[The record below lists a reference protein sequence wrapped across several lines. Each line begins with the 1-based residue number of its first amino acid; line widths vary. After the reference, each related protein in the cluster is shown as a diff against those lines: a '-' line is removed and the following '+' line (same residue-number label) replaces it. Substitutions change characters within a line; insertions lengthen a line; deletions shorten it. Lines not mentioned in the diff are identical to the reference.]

1 MPESQSLK
9 TRIGELKERISE
21 ACASADRDFESVTLL
36 AVSKTRPG
44 GDIEIALG
52 AGITRFGEN
61 YVDEAAAKQ
70 DQLGRSGLEWHF
82 IGPIQSNKT
91 RTIAERFDWVHSADR
106 AKVIRRLG
114 EQRSHNQSPLN
125 VLLQVNIDREPQKAG
140 CDPDDLETL
149 AALVAEFPALR
160 LRGLMAIPSADNS
173 SEATRAAFAA
183 MRRLYQTLK
192 SDQPGVD
199 TLSMGMSGDL
209 EAAIAEGSTM
219 VRVGTALFG
228 PRANA
233 G

>member
-1 MPESQSLK
+1 MLEPRLLTINIDRLTK
-9 TRIGELKERISE
+9 RISE
-21 ACASADRDFESVTLL
+21 ACARAGRRPESVTLL
-36 AVSKTRPG
+36 AVSKTRPAE
-44 GDIEIALG
+44 DIECART

-61 YVDEAAAKQ
+61 YLDEASAKQ

-91 RTIAERFDWVHSADR
+91 RAIAERFDWVQSADR
-106 AKVIRRLG
+106 PKIIRRLG
-114 EQRSHNQSPLN
+114 EQRPDDLVPLN

-140 CDPDDLETL
+140 CDPDEAETL
-149 AALVAEFPALR
+149 AKHVADFPGLR
-160 LRGLMAIPSADNS
+160 LRGLMAIPSAGNS
-173 SEATRAAFAA
+173 PEQARAAFAA
-183 MRRLYQTLK
+183 MRRLYLRMK
-192 SDQPGVD
+192 ADHPALD